1 MRLSF
6 EWRHSRDDG
15 GIVVVAEID
24 VVVEV
29 AVVDIAVV
37 DKRSNGLRLEI
48 H

>member
-6 EWRHSRDDG
+6 EWRHSRKMEDV
-15 GIVVVAEID
+15 VVVAAID
-24 VVVEV
+24 VVVVEV
-29 AVVDIAVV
+29 DVA